1 MSDEKIIQELMRQGI
16 EAAREGRKADAKQF
30 FEQVVEMDD
39 KNEKA
44 WMWLVSV
51 AESDEE
57 RRVYLG
63 NVLFI
68 NPNNERAQ
76 KAMEQIQTKNKQI
89 RDRQEI
95 VPGITR
101 RAAFLIGGGGAAI
114 ILLLLVVFL
123 AITGSRNAEIAAQT
137 QAALDLE
144 STSAAIAQLATQAV
158 LDATSTQLAAV
169 SPTPTSTN
177 TPSRATLPPTF
188 TPSPSPTLLVT
199 ATPLPLPVNLS
210 GSLYGWSGR
219 DVTQSGFLTIV
230 QFDLATGRPAPI
242 GSLEGRNPVVN
253 PQRQTLAYT
262 RYFAATFDFALEE
275 YNLASGT
282 PALLTEGQQ
291 VLKAQMPTYCATVN
305 QVAFVALPTQRQA
318 DLSATEV
325 PYQVFVLNLDSRQ
338 LFRLTNDRSSYS
350 YPAYSPDCTRLAVI
364 KAEGGANPSTDL
376 VLIDTASLAQT
387 PLTTDA
393 GNFIESAA
401 RWSPDGTQL
410 VYSAAPATDP
420 ANADIAIRRA
430 DPSSTPLLLAREPA
444 NEVFPVFSPDGR
456 YVAFASNRSGY
467 YDIYMLE
474 LETSTVFQ
482 LTATLED
489 DYPGDWTP

>member
-30 FEQVVEMDD
+30 FEQVVELDD

-51 AESDEE
+51 AESEEE

-76 KAMEQIQTKNKQI
+76 KAMEQIEAKNKQI
-89 RDRQEI
+89 RDQQEI

-101 RAAFLIGGGGAAI
+101 RMALLIGGGGAAI
-114 ILLLLVVFL
+114 IFLLLVVFL
-123 AITGSRNAEIAAQT
+123 AISGGRNAEVASQT
-137 QAALDLE
+137 QVALELE
-144 STSAAIAQLATQAV
+144 STSAAIAQLATQV
-158 LDATSTQLAAV
+158 GVDATNTQLAAV

-188 TPSPSPTLLVT
+188 TPLPSPTLLVT
-199 ATPLPLPVNLS
+199 ATPLPLPINLS
-210 GSLYGWSGR
+210 GKLYGWSGR
-219 DVTQSGFLTIV
+219 DVTQNSFLNIV
-230 QFDLATGRPAPI
+230 QFDLATGRTTAI
-242 GSLEGRNPVVN
+242 GALEGRNPVVN

-275 YNLASGT
+275 YNLGSGAST
-282 PALLTEGQQ
+282 LLTEGQQ
-291 VLKAQMPTYCATVN
+291 VLQTQMPSYCATVN
-305 QVAFVALPTQRQA
+305 QVAFVGRPSSA
-318 DLSATEV
+318 DVSATEV
-325 PYQVFVLNLDSRQ
+325 TYQIFVLNLDSRQ
-338 LFRLTNDRSSYS
+338 LFRLTNDRSSYA
-350 YPAYSPDCTRLAVI
+350 YPVYSPDCTRLAVI
-364 KAEGGANPSTDL
+364 KSEGGANPTTDL

-467 YDIYMLE
+467 YDLYVLE
-474 LETSTVFQ
+474 LESNTVSQ
-482 LTATLED
+482 LTATEDD

>member
-1 MSDEKIIQELMRQGI
+1 MSDDKIIQELMRQGI

-51 AESDEE
+51 AENEAE

-76 KAMEQIQTKNKQI
+76 KLMDQIEAKSKQV
-89 RDRQEI
+89 RDQQEI

-101 RAAFLIGGGGAAI
+101 RMALLIGGGGAAI
-114 ILLLLVVFL
+114 IFLLLVVFL
-123 AITGSRNAEIAAQT
+123 AISGGRNAEVAAQT
-137 QAALDLE
+137 QAASNLE
-144 STSAAIAQLATQAV
+144 STSAAIAQIATQAV
-158 LDATSTQLAAV
+158 LDATSTQVALA
-169 SPTPTSTN
+169 SPTPTLTN

-188 TPSPSPTLLVT
+188 TPVPSPTLLVT
-199 ATPLPLPVNLS
+199 ATPLPLPINLS
-210 GSLYGWSGR
+210 GKLYGWSGR
-219 DVTQSGFLTIV
+219 DVTQDGFLSIV
-230 QFDLATGRPAPI
+230 QYDLATGRVTPI
-242 GSLEGRNPVVN
+242 GSLDGRNPVVN

-275 YNLASGT
+275 YNLASGAST
-282 PALLTEGQQ
+282 LLTEGQQ
-291 VLKAQMPTYCATVN
+291 VLQTQMPSYCATVN
-305 QVAFVALPTQRQA
+305 QVAFVGRPSSA
-318 DLSATEV
+318 DVTATEV
-325 PYQVFVLNLDSRQ
+325 TYQVFVLNLDSRQ

-364 KAEGGANPSTDL
+364 KSEGGANPSTDL

-456 YVAFASNRSGY
+456 SVAFASNRSGY
-467 YDIYMLE
+467 YDIYVLE
-474 LETSTVFQ
+474 LESSTVFQ
-482 LTATLED
+482 LTATEDD